1 VTPTTEAGKRLL
13 DDLWYGESP
22 EPNSRTKSY
31 VWWLA
36 RREAEKGLPAI
47 EAEAARAALQS
58 LRERVEGLFIPADY
72 VRDNGVD
79 GKMTWPDG
87 WDSGIERVLAEIDR
101 ALNS

>member
-1 VTPTTEAGKRLL
+1 MDEPTTEAGKRLL
-13 DDLWYGESP
+13 ASLTGVHLGVT
-22 EPNSRTKSY
+22 RQ
-31 VWWLA
+31 VC
-36 RREAEKGLPAI
+36 GI
-47 EAEAARAALQS
+47 EAEAARATLQS

-101 ALNS
+101 AIAPPSPKSRTTTNAG